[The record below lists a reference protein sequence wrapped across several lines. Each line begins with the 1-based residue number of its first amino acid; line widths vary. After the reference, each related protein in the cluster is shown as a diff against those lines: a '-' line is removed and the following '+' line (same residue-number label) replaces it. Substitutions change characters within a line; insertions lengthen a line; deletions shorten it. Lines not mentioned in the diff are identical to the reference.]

1 MSSMFAP
8 AILIAQGSLSAVK
21 MKAAGLNLNL
31 LEYWILV
38 AVRLPDAQAGQARTT
53 STEHPAM
60 DRSSEGRHS

>member
-60 DRSSEGRHS
+60 DRSSEGRRS